1 MLLVYY
7 IIYQAIF
14 LDHIMAE
21 KIKTNTKWSLT
32 GLNKIE
38 LIICKMRPS

>member
-7 IIYQAIF
+7 IYQVIF

-21 KIKTNTKWSLT
+21 KIKTNTKWGLP